1 LRWSRFVRREA
12 RSIPAAQIVAALKS
26 AFRAARE
33 ASGVPATGPLGWVLC
48 VPDAQQETLLAAA
61 EADPELRVLP
71 CASEDEAQAIAA
83 GLWIGGEPSILSIQ
97 HAGLY
102 ASLNAWVGIGV
113 EGRVPL
119 FMIVGLRGRDP
130 RLDPRASR
138 NVRVQRCEPL
148 LETFGIPHARL
159 ERRGDVHRIPEYFGV
174 AQARRGPAAVLVG
187 RETC

>member
-1 LRWSRFVRREA
+1 M
-12 RSIPAAQIVAALKS
+12 
-26 AFRAARE
+26 
-33 ASGVPATGPLGWVLC
+33 PATGPLGWVLC
-48 VPDAQQETLLAAA
+48 VPDAQQETFLAAA

-83 GLWIGGEPSILSIQ
+83 GLWIGGEPSVLSIQ

-102 ASLNAWVGIGV
+102 ASLNSLVGIGV
-113 EGRVPL
+113 EGRVPI

-138 NVRVQRCEPL
+138 NVRVHRCEPL

-159 ERRGDVHRIPEYFGV
+159 ERREHLRRISDYFRI
-174 AQARRGPAAVLVG
+174 AHARRGPAAVLVG